1 MNSILSTDICIIGAG
16 PGGVTSAITLAQ
28 KGIPSVVLEKSVF
41 PRDKVC
47 GDAFSGRASEILKRL
62 NPELIDQLF
71 EKSIILE
78 SHGTCMFAPN
88 MKGVRIPFHGEDH
101 SEKRTLG
108 FISRRFD
115 FDSFFASEMEKYPEI
130 KLLEDYRT
138 KSFTKSNGKWII
150 TADNN
155 SNSRNNNPEI
165 SAKLII
171 AADGANSR
179 FANQVAGRR
188 TDPRYY
194 GAGIRAYFMGVEG
207 LDPDGFIE
215 LYFLKSLLPG
225 YLWIFPL
232 PDSTANTGVWTRSDL
247 IRKKRINLKSELQT
261 AIHTLPGLQER
272 FSNARMT
279 VPPEGF
285 TLPLGSR
292 RERIAGPGY
301 MLVGD
306 AACLVDPFT
315 GEGIGS
321 AMVSGA
327 LAAEQAT
334 QCMQSDDFSEDNL
347 RPYDSRVQA
356 ILGRELLL
364 GRRLQRLAR
373 HPQLFNFIANRAQQ
387 KGIVFNILISMFQN
401 LDRSER
407 SRSPLSFLNLI
418 RRRMR
423 I

>member
-28 KGIPSVVLEKSVF
+28 TGIPSVVLEKSVF

-47 GDAFSGRASEILKRL
+47 GDAYSGRASEILRKL
-62 NPELIDQLF
+62 NPDLIDQLC

-78 SHGTCMFAPN
+78 SQGTHLFAPN
-88 MKGVRIPFHGEDH
+88 MKGVRIPFRSENH
-101 SEKRTLG
+101 SNEKTLG

-115 FDSFFASEMEKYPEI
+115 FDSIFASEMEKYPEI
-130 KLLEDYRT
+130 KLLEDYRA

-150 TADNN
+150 TAGNN

-165 SAKLII
+165 TAKLVI

-188 TDPRYY
+188 TDPRHY
-194 GAGIRAYFMGVEG
+194 GAGIRAYFRGVEG

-215 LYFLKSLLPG
+215 LYYLKPLLPG

-232 PDSTANTGVWTRSDL
+232 PDGTANTGVWTRSDL

-261 AIHTLPGLQER
+261 ALQTLPGLKER
-272 FSNARMT
+272 FSDARMT
-279 VPPEGF
+279 LPPGGF

-292 RERIAGPGY
+292 RERISGPGY
-301 MLVGD
+301 MVVGD
-306 AACLVDPFT
+306 AACLIDPFT
-315 GEGIGS
+315 GEGIGN
-321 AMVSGA
+321 AMVSGT

-334 QCMQSDDFSEDNL
+334 LCTQSMDFSEANL
-347 RPYDSRVQA
+347 RPYDSHVQA
-356 ILGRELLL
+356 ILGRELLSS
-364 GRRLQRLAR
+364 RRLQKLAR
-373 HPQLFNFIANRAQQ
+373 YPQLFNFIANRAQQ
-387 KGIVFNILISMFQN
+387 KGIVFQTLISMFQN
-401 LDRSER
+401 LNRSER
-407 SRSPLSFLNLI
+407 SRSPLAFLNLI
-418 RRRMR
+418 RKRML
-423 I
+423 

>member
-1 MNSILSTDICIIGAG
+1 MPERDAIVVGAG
-16 PGGVTSAITLAQ
+16 PCGSAAATALAHKGYDVLLLDRQ
-28 KGIPSVVLEKSVF
+28 KF

-88 MKGVRIPFHGEDH
+88 MKEVRIPFHGENH

-115 FDSFFASEMEKYPEI
+115 FDSIFASEMERYPEI

-155 SNSRNNNPEI
+155 SNGRNNIPEI
-165 SAKLII
+165 TAKLII

-188 TDPRYY
+188 TDPRHY
-194 GAGIRAYFMGVEG
+194 GAGIRAYFKGVEG

-215 LYFLKSLLPG
+215 LYFLKYLLPG
-225 YLWIFPL
+225 YFWIFPL
-232 PDSTANTGVWTRSDL
+232 PDGTANTGIWTRSDL
-247 IRKKRINLKSELQT
+247 IRKKRINLKSELQR
-261 AIHTLPGLQER
+261 ALHTLPGLKER

-292 RERIAGPGY
+292 RERISGPGY

-306 AACLVDPFT
+306 AACLIDPFT
-315 GEGIGS
+315 GEGIGN

-327 LAAEQAT
+327 LAAEQAIR
-334 QCMQSDDFSEDNL
+334 CMQSDDFSEDTL
-347 RPYDSRVQA
+347 RSYDSHVQA
-356 ILGRELLL
+356 VLGRELLL
-364 GRRLQRLAR
+364 GRRLQKLALY
-373 HPQLFNFIANRAQQ
+373 PQLFNFIANRSQ
-387 KGIVFNILISMFQN
+387 KDGVVSETLTSIFQS

-407 SRSPLSFLNLI
+407 SRAPFSMLWFI
-418 RRRMR
+418 KRRHS
-423 I
+423 